1 VSVAVAEEAVTAADG
16 VSAAGE
22 AAVAAAAAATTDSL
36 PTATVDVL
44 VEGPE
49 TTTAAATTATAA
61 DTVDATAE
69 SVAVAVGGESTAAA
83 EPVPVPVKVED
94 LSPPA
99 TSELSTPP
107 VADSATATDSK
118 DASASASTPAAEGEE
133 GKKRRRRGDGKG
145 KGRRRKDGDGSADVE
160 IPSKATATDTAAM
173 FASMLLS
180 CLEELRGF
188 ASHHIMAAVTVG
200 LLGLWVVA
208 GAVFGKG
215 KRPAAITPPAPA
227 RASVSATTPAPGRT
241 GAKPAAQA
249 KAAEKPTSPIAI
261 ATAPAPAPAPV
272 KPTPATPVAPA
283 APVAEGAL
291 ASPLSPPTRV
301 GGPGGAARP
310 SRSSG
315 SRVSHLPDVI
325 NASSPKDLVYL
336 ANRTSAAVAH
346 RRTVSP
352 VKSTSSSAAGGDPSL
367 VAGGVNRVRVRVL
380 QGKALGPAYS
390 ESPLLC
396 SFRIVYDQGALAPSE
411 SVKTTAQ
418 QPDDVRDVRWNETVT
433 LVPLFSL
440 EAKVHLRVF
449 ELYLGK
455 ESLMCEA
462 FLPLMGVAA
471 ADADADGAVAG
482 GVDAAVAVGGSPS
495 KPPGDA
501 AAADEDARQADGAG
515 EGLDSPSVPSATP
528 SSATSAAS
536 TLGKGDTNGASSTP
550 SAKREVLLFG
560 VNGKEVVG
568 WHACFGS
575 KPDGHGDRDRHE
587 ALGSIEL
594 GLLLEK

>member
-1 VSVAVAEEAVTAADG
+1 
-16 VSAAGE
+16 
-22 AAVAAAAAATTDSL
+22 
-36 PTATVDVL
+36 
-44 VEGPE
+44 
-49 TTTAAATTATAA
+49 
-61 DTVDATAE
+61 
-69 SVAVAVGGESTAAA
+69 
-83 EPVPVPVKVED
+83 
-94 LSPPA
+94 
-99 TSELSTPP
+99 
-107 VADSATATDSK
+107 
-118 DASASASTPAAEGEE
+118 
-133 GKKRRRRGDGKG
+133 
-145 KGRRRKDGDGSADVE
+145 
-160 IPSKATATDTAAM
+160 M
-173 FASMLLS
+173 
-180 CLEELRGF
+180 
-188 ASHHIMAAVTVG
+188 
-200 LLGLWVVA
+200 
-208 GAVFGKG
+208 
-215 KRPAAITPPAPA
+215 
-227 RASVSATTPAPGRT
+227 
-241 GAKPAAQA
+241 
-249 KAAEKPTSPIAI
+249 
-261 ATAPAPAPAPV
+261 
-272 KPTPATPVAPA
+272 
-283 APVAEGAL
+283 
-291 ASPLSPPTRV
+291 
-301 GGPGGAARP
+301 
-310 SRSSG
+310 
-315 SRVSHLPDVI
+315 
-325 NASSPKDLVYL
+325 
-336 ANRTSAAVAH
+336 
-346 RRTVSP
+346 
-352 VKSTSSSAAGGDPSL
+352 
-367 VAGGVNRVRVRVL
+367 AGGVNRVRVRVL

-495 KPPGDA
+495 KPQGDA
-501 AAADEDARQADGAG
+501 ADAEERQAVGAG

-528 SSATSAAS
+528 SSATSVS
-536 TLGKGDTNGASSTP
+536 TLGKGDTNDASSTP
-550 SAKREVLLFG
+550 STKREVLLFG